1 MGTTGDDLLES
12 GEKAELTVTLKGLA
26 NANPV
31 VKDTE
36 FDLEIRPQDGAV
48 LVIERTMPDNVDA
61 VMNLN

>member
-1 MGTTGDDLLES
+1 MGITFS
-12 GEKAELTVTLKGLA
+12 RAEKAEITVTLKGLA

-31 VKDTE
+31 VKSTE

-48 LVIERTMPDNVDA
+48 LVIERTIPENVDA